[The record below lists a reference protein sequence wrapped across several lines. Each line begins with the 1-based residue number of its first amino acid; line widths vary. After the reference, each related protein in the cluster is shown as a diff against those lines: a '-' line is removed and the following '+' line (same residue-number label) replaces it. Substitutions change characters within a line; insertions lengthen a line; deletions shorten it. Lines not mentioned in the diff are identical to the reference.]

1 MRLQYV
7 FILKKNYT
15 FILMLPFVCENY
27 LDSNLA
33 TIKNVCQGIVSLA
46 TVTMH

>member
-1 MRLQYV
+1 MASVCIY
-7 FILKKNYT
+7 IKKNYT